1 MIFQYS
7 TLAGLKSLAK
17 QIQAEQS
24 VPRHNA
30 LDLAACAG
38 GFQCYV
44 DAKRKLP
51 SQSGLHNVTVRQNW
65 WGYETR
71 ESGTAQIDLKLQ
83 SSLTQLVR
91 PHHLTGYLG
100 ACKVADTV
108 FLERTGQQRH
118 ADETQWYIGRIARTL
133 QFMDATGLKPSS
145 ARRCY
150 PTHEYDSRPPV
161 ADHDHCWFDPEARL
175 HILSTEPYP
184 GRSERG
190 APNQLEWEQRHCWST
205 IYVDWGGIYGNGTEF
220 ILCCPA
226 AYADVLSAKVK
237 LLERSQPAVED
248 EAVVIKTFDPTARAV
263 IMVDYAARGGR
274 G

>member
-17 QIQAEQS
+17 QIQAERS
-24 VPRHNA
+24 VPRHDA
-30 LDLAACAG
+30 LNLAARAG
-38 GFQCYV
+38 GFQGYV

-51 SQSGLHNVTVRQNW
+51 NQAAPHDVTVRQNW

-71 ESGTAQIDLKLQ
+71 ENGTAQIDLKLRTA
-83 SSLTQLVR
+83 LTELVR

-100 ACKVADTV
+100 ACKVAESV
-108 FLERTGQQRH
+108 FLERSGQQRH
-118 ADETQWYIGRIARTL
+118 ANETQWYIGRIARAL

-161 ADHDHCWFDPEARL
+161 ADHDHCWFDPEARV

-190 APNQLEWEQRHCWST
+190 EPQQIEWEQRHGWST
-205 IYVDWGGIYGNGTEF
+205 KYVDWGGIYGNGTEF
-220 ILCCPA
+220 ILCCPV
-226 AYADVLSAKVK
+226 AYTEVLLSKVK
-237 LLERSQPAVED
+237 LLERSPPVVED
-248 EAVVIKTFDPTARAV
+248 EAVMIEIFDPKARKV
-263 IMVDYAARGGR
+263 ITVD
-274 G
+274 

>member
-1 MIFQYS
+1 MMFQYS

-24 VPRHNA
+24 VPRHDA

-38 GFQCYV
+38 GFQGYV

-51 SQSGLHNVTVRQNW
+51 SRSMLHNVTVRQNW

-71 ESGTAQIDLKLQ
+71 EMGTAQIDLKLRVP
-83 SSLTQLVR
+83 LTELVR
-91 PHHLTGYLG
+91 RHHLTGYLG
-100 ACKVADTV
+100 ACKVEDSV

-118 ADETQWYIGRIARTL
+118 ANETQWYIGRIARAL
-133 QFMDATGLKPSS
+133 QFMAATGLKPSS

-150 PTHEYDSRPPV
+150 PTQEYDSRPPV
-161 ADHDHCWFDPEARL
+161 ADHDHCWFDPDARV

-190 APNQLEWEQRHCWST
+190 EPGQIEWERRHGWST
-205 IYVDWGGIYGNGTEF
+205 MYVDWGSIYGNGTEF

-226 AYADVLSAKVK
+226 AYAEVLSAKVK
-237 LLERSQPAVED
+237 ILECSPPAVED
-248 EAVVIKTFDPTARAV
+248 EAVVIETFDP
-263 IMVDYAARGGR
+263 AARKVVIFD
-274 G
+274 